1 MIKRINI
8 FVKMKRRGMI
18 KISGLLLIAFTFAV
32 LQFNRE
38 VEEVKTEAKTAAPK
52 IIIPDSTAF
61 FDSIYAPLAF
71 QLDTFFENK
80 FKATTFNGTVL
91 FAERGR
97 IIFEKS
103 YGFSDWKKKDS
114 LTIKSTFN
122 LASASKPFT
131 SVAILQLV
139 EQGKISLTDA
149 VEKHITNFPYTGIDI
164 HQLLTHRSGLSKYDH
179 FCDQPDSIWP
189 DKHKSIHNADVVDI
203 MAAIIPQVAYSP
215 NTHHYY
221 SNTNYML
228 LAQIIENVSGLTFKE
243 YLQQNIFNPCQM
255 NNTAL
260 YTRDNKNELVNPVK
274 GYTGNYTECI
284 DIYLNGAVG
293 DKGIYSDVNDMLK
306 FDQALYDGKLLSDE
320 SLVLAFTEHNDQK
333 NNGQNY
339 GYGFRL
345 TYDDVKGK
353 IPFHTG
359 WWKGFR
365 TYFVR
370 IPSKQQTIVVLS
382 NIKRGPFF
390 KVNDLV
396 NLLP

>member
-1 MIKRINI
+1 
-8 FVKMKRRGMI
+8 MKRREM
-18 KISGLLLIAFTFAV
+18 KIWGLAIITFLFAAVQLSCEIAEEKVIIDT
-32 LQFNRE
+32 
-38 VEEVKTEAKTAAPK
+38 VEPEIAT
-52 IIIPDSTAF
+52 PDSIAY
-61 FDSIYAPLAF
+61 FDSVNAPLSF
-71 QLDTFFENK
+71 QLDTFFEKK

-103 YGFSDWKKKDS
+103 YGFADWKKKDS
-114 LTIKSTFN
+114 LTIESTFN
-122 LASASKPFT
+122 LASVSKPFT
-131 SVAILQLV
+131 AVAILQLV
-139 EQGKISLTDA
+139 EQGKINLTDS
-149 VEKHITNFPYTGIDI
+149 VEKYIPNFPYTGIDI
-164 HQLLTHRSGLSKYDH
+164 HQLLSHRSGLSKYDH

-189 DKHKSIHNADVVDI
+189 DKHKSIHNKDVIDI

-228 LAQIIENVSGLTFKE
+228 LAQIIENVSGVSYKD
-243 YLQQNIFNPCQM
+243 YLQTNIFDRCEM
-255 NNTAL
+255 NNSVL
-260 YTRDNKNELVNPVK
+260 YNRDNKDELIKPAK

-293 DKGIYSDVNDMLK
+293 DKGIYSNVEDMLK
-306 FDQALYDGKLLSDE
+306 FDEALYNETLLTEE
-320 SLVLAFTEHNDQK
+320 SLALAFTEHIDQK
-333 NNGQNY
+333 KNGQNY
-339 GYGFRL
+339 GYGFRI

-365 TYFVR
+365 TYFIR
-370 IPSKQQTIVVLS
+370 IPKKQQTIIVLS

-390 KVNDLV
+390 NVNDLV

>member
-1 MIKRINI
+1 
-8 FVKMKRRGMI
+8 MKRRWII
-18 KISGLLLIAFTFAV
+18 KSGLLVITFTFAL
-32 LQFNRE
+32 LQFNCE
-38 VEEVKTEAKTAAPK
+38 AFEEKDIVETIEQRLEITPK
-52 IIIPDSTAF
+52 IVIPDSTAY
-61 FDSIYAPLAF
+61 FDSVYAPTAF
-71 QLDTFFENK
+71 KLDTFFEKK

-97 IIFEKS
+97 IILEKS
-103 YGFSDWKKKDS
+103 YGFADWKKKDS
-114 LTIKSTFN
+114 LTIESTFN

-139 EQGKISLTDA
+139 EQGKINLTDS
-149 VEKHITNFPYTGIDI
+149 VEKYIPNFPYKGIDI
-164 HQLLTHRSGLSKYDH
+164 HQLLSHRSGLSKYDH

-189 DKHKSIHNADVVDI
+189 DKHKSIHNTDVIDI

-228 LAQIIENVSGLTFKE
+228 LAQIIENVSGVNYKD
-243 YLQQNIFNPCQM
+243 YLQTNIFDRCEM
-255 NNTAL
+255 NNSVL
-260 YTRDNKNELVNPVK
+260 YTRDNKDELINPAK
-274 GYTGNYTECI
+274 GYTGNYIECI

-293 DKGIYSDVNDMLK
+293 DKGIYSNVEDMLK
-306 FDQALYDGKLLSDE
+306 FDEALYNGTLLTDE
-320 SLVLAFTEHNDQK
+320 SLDLAFTEHIDQK

-365 TYFVR
+365 TYFIR
-370 IPSKQQTIVVLS
+370 IPKMQQTIIILS
-382 NIKRGPFF
+382 NIKRGPFLN
-390 KVNDLV
+390 VNDLV

>member
-1 MIKRINI
+1 
-8 FVKMKRRGMI
+8 MKRRWII
-18 KISGLLLIAFTFAV
+18 KSGLLVITFTFAL
-32 LQFNRE
+32 LQFNCE
-38 VEEVKTEAKTAAPK
+38 AFEEKDIIETIEQHLEITPK
-52 IIIPDSTAF
+52 IVIPDSTAY
-61 FDSIYAPLAF
+61 FDSVYAPTAF
-71 QLDTFFENK
+71 KLDTFFEKK

-97 IIFEKS
+97 IILEKS
-103 YGFSDWKKKDS
+103 YGFADWKKKDS
-114 LTIKSTFN
+114 LTIESTFN

-139 EQGKISLTDA
+139 EQGKINLTDS
-149 VEKHITNFPYTGIDI
+149 VEKYIPNFPYKGIDI
-164 HQLLTHRSGLSKYDH
+164 HQLLSHRSGLSKYDH

-189 DKHKSIHNADVVDI
+189 DKHKSIHNTDVIDI

-228 LAQIIENVSGLTFKE
+228 LAQIIENVSGVNYKD
-243 YLQQNIFNPCQM
+243 YLQTNIFDRCEM
-255 NNTAL
+255 NNSVL
-260 YTRDNKNELVNPVK
+260 YTRDNKDELINPAK
-274 GYTGNYTECI
+274 GYTGNYIECI

-293 DKGIYSDVNDMLK
+293 DKGIYSNVEDMLK
-306 FDQALYDGKLLSDE
+306 FDEALYNGTLLTDE
-320 SLVLAFTEHNDQK
+320 SLDLAFTEHIDQK

-365 TYFVR
+365 TYFIR
-370 IPSKQQTIVVLS
+370 IPKMQQTIIILS
-382 NIKRGPFF
+382 NIKRGPFLN
-390 KVNDLV
+390 VNDLV

>member
-1 MIKRINI
+1 MNMKVKYRIGLSVIVMI
-8 FVKMKRRGMI
+8 
-18 KISGLLLIAFTFAV
+18 IAT
-32 LQFNRE
+32 LQLNCE
-38 VEEVKTEAKTAAPK
+38 VEEGKSETNETVPE
-52 IIIPDSTAF
+52 IVIPDSTAYY
-61 FDSIYAPLAF
+61 DSAYAPLVF
-71 QLDTFFENK
+71 QLDTFFEKK
-80 FKATTFNGTVL
+80 FKATSFNGNVL

-103 YGFSDWKKKDS
+103 YGYANWKKKDS
-114 LTIKSTFN
+114 LTVESTFN

-131 SVAILQLV
+131 SVALLQLV
-139 EQGKISLTDA
+139 EQGKITLTDP
-149 VEKHITNFPYTGIDI
+149 VEKYIPNFPYVGIDI
-164 HQLLTHRSGLSKYDH
+164 HQLLCHRSGLSKYDH

-189 DKHKSIHNADVVDI
+189 DKHKSIHDADVVNI
-203 MAAIIPQVAYSP
+203 MAAITPQVAYSP

-228 LAQIIENVSGLTFKE
+228 LAQIIENVSGVTFKE
-243 YLQQNIFNPCQM
+243 YLQQNIFNPCEM
-255 NNTAL
+255 NNTVL
-260 YTRDNKNELVNPVK
+260 YTRDNKEELINPVK

-293 DKGIYSDVNDMLK
+293 DKGIYSDLHDMLK
-306 FDQALYDGKLLSDE
+306 FDEAIYNGTLLTDE
-320 SLVLAFTEHNDQK
+320 SLELAFKEHNDQK
-333 NNGQNY
+333 SNGQNY

-345 TYDDVKGK
+345 TYDEVKGK

-365 TYFVR
+365 TYFIRV
-370 IPSKQQTIVVLS
+370 PEKQQTIIVLS

-390 KVNDLV
+390 NVNALV

>member
-1 MIKRINI
+1 
-8 FVKMKRRGMI
+8 
-18 KISGLLLIAFTFAV
+18 
-32 LQFNRE
+32 
-38 VEEVKTEAKTAAPK
+38 
-52 IIIPDSTAF
+52 
-61 FDSIYAPLAF
+61 
-71 QLDTFFENK
+71 
-80 FKATTFNGTVL
+80 
-91 FAERGR
+91 
-97 IIFEKS
+97 
-103 YGFSDWKKKDS
+103 
-114 LTIKSTFN
+114 
-122 LASASKPFT
+122 
-131 SVAILQLV
+131 
-139 EQGKISLTDA
+139 
-149 VEKHITNFPYTGIDI
+149 
-164 HQLLTHRSGLSKYDH
+164 
-179 FCDQPDSIWP
+179 
-189 DKHKSIHNADVVDI
+189 
-203 MAAIIPQVAYSP
+203 
-215 NTHHYY
+215 
-221 SNTNYML
+221 
-228 LAQIIENVSGLTFKE
+228 
-243 YLQQNIFNPCQM
+243 M
-255 NNTAL
+255 NNTVL
-260 YTRDNKNELVNPVK
+260 YTRDNKDELINPVK

-370 IPSKQQTIVVLS
+370 IPYKQQTIVVLS

>member
-1 MIKRINI
+1 
-8 FVKMKRRGMI
+8 MK
-18 KISGLLLIAFTFAV
+18 KTGLYLFALLIILT
-32 LQFNRE
+32 QFSCE
-38 VEEVKTEAKTAAPK
+38 DKEPSIETEQIEPE
-52 IIIPDSTAF
+52 IIIPDSTAY
-61 FDSIYAPLAF
+61 FDSAYAPLAF
-71 QLDTFFENK
+71 QLDTFFSTK
-80 FKATTFNGTVL
+80 FKATSFNGNVL

-103 YGFSDWKKKDS
+103 YGFAEWRKKDS
-114 LTIKSTFN
+114 LTLESTFN

-131 SVAILQLV
+131 SVAVLQLV
-139 EQGKISLTDA
+139 EQGKINLTDP
-149 VEKHITNFPYTGIDI
+149 VEKYIPSFPYIGIDI
-164 HQLLTHRSGLSKYDH
+164 HQLLCHRSGLSKYDH

-189 DKHKSIHNADVVDI
+189 DKHKSIHNADVVNI
-203 MAAIIPQVAYSP
+203 MGIIVPQVAYSP

-228 LAQIIENVSGLTFKE
+228 LAQIIEIASGISFKE
-243 YLQQNIFNPCQM
+243 YLQQYIFTPCEM
-255 NNTAL
+255 TSTVL
-260 YTRDNKNELVNPVK
+260 YTRDNNDELINPTK

-293 DKGIYSDVNDMLK
+293 DKGIFSNLHDMLK
-306 FDQALYDGKLLSDE
+306 FDEALYNGTLLTDE
-320 SLVLAFTEHNDQK
+320 SLELAFNEHNDQK

-365 TYFVR
+365 TYFIRV
-370 IPSKQQTIVVLS
+370 PEKQQTIIVLS

-390 KVNDLV
+390 NVNELV

>member
-1 MIKRINI
+1 MKKRWRI
-8 FVKMKRRGMI
+8 
-18 KISGLLLIAFTFAV
+18 ISGLLVIAFIFA
-32 LQFNRE
+32 LLRFNRE
-38 VEEVKTEAKTAAPK
+38 LLEEKVQVVTVAPE
-52 IIIPDSTAF
+52 IEIPDSTAY
-61 FDSIYAPLAF
+61 FDSLYAPLGSD
-71 QLDTFFENK
+71 LDAFFEKK

-103 YGFSDWKKKDS
+103 YGFADWKKKDS
-114 LTIKSTFN
+114 LTIESTFN

-131 SVAILQLV
+131 AVAILQLA
-139 EQGKISLTDA
+139 EQGKINLTDP
-149 VEKHITNFPYTGIDI
+149 VEKYIPSFPYTGIDI
-164 HQLLTHRSGLSKYDH
+164 HQLLSHRSGLSKYDH

-189 DKHKSIHNADVVDI
+189 DKHKSIHNADVIDI
-203 MAAIIPQVAYSP
+203 MAAILPQVAYSP

-228 LAQIIENVSGLTFKE
+228 LAQIIENVSGVTYKD
-243 YLQQNIFNPCQM
+243 YLQTNIFDPCEM
-255 NNTAL
+255 TNSVL
-260 YTRDNKNELVNPVK
+260 YTRDNKDELINPVK

-284 DIYLNGAVG
+284 DIYLNGAIG
-293 DKGIYSDVNDMLK
+293 DKGIYSDINDMLK
-306 FDQALYDGKLLSDE
+306 FDQALYDGKLLSDS
-320 SLVLAFTEHNDQK
+320 SLILAFKEHNDQK

-345 TYDDVKGK
+345 AYDKVKGK

-370 IPSKQQTIVVLS
+370 VPSKQQTIVVLS

-396 NLLP
+396 DLLP

>member
-1 MIKRINI
+1 
-8 FVKMKRRGMI
+8 MKRRGI
-18 KISGLLLIAFTFAV
+18 IRSGIFTFVILFAAMQ
-32 LQFNRE
+32 LSCKEIEKKSIADE
-38 VEEVKTEAKTAAPK
+38 VEPEIV
-52 IIIPDSTAF
+52 IPDSTVY
-61 FDSIYAPLAF
+61 FDSAYAILGF

-80 FKATTFNGTVL
+80 FKATSFNGTVL

-103 YGFSDWKKKDS
+103 YGFADWKKKDS
-114 LTIKSTFN
+114 LTIESTFN

-139 EQGKISLTDA
+139 EQGKINLTDA
-149 VEKHITNFPYTGIDI
+149 VEKHIPSFPYTGIDI

-189 DKHKSIHNADVVDI
+189 DKHKSIHNKDVVDI
-203 MAAIIPQVAYSP
+203 MAEIIPQVAYSP

-228 LAQIIENVSGLTFKE
+228 LAQIIENVSGLTYKE
-243 YLQQNIFNPCQM
+243 YLQQNIFNPCKM
-255 NNTAL
+255 NNTVL
-260 YTRDNKNELVNPVK
+260 YSRDNKNELINPVK

-293 DKGIYSDVNDMLK
+293 DKGIYSNVNDMLK
-306 FDQALYDGKLLSDE
+306 FDQALSNGKLLSDE
-320 SLVLAFTEHNDQK
+320 SLELAFTEHNEQK

-345 TYDDVKGK
+345 TYDYVKGK

-365 TYFVR
+365 TYFIR
-370 IPSKQQTIVVLS
+370 IPLKQQTIIVLS

-390 KVNDLV
+390 NVNDLV

>member
-1 MIKRINI
+1 
-8 FVKMKRRGMI
+8 MKRRGMI
-18 KISGLLLIAFTFAV
+18 KSGLLLIAFTFAL
-32 LQFNRE
+32 LQFNCE
-38 VEEVKTEAKTAAPK
+38 VVEEKVVVNK
-52 IIIPDSTAF
+52 IEPEIVIPDSTAF
-61 FDSIYAPLAF
+61 FDSLYAPIAF
-71 QLDTFFENK
+71 ELDTFFEKK

-103 YGFSDWKKKDS
+103 YGFANWKKKDS
-114 LTIKSTFN
+114 LTIESTFN

-131 SVAILQLV
+131 AVAILQLA
-139 EQGKISLTDA
+139 ELGKINLTDP
-149 VEKHITNFPYTGIDI
+149 VEKYIPSFPYTGIDI
-164 HQLLTHRSGLSKYDH
+164 HQLLSHRSGLSKYDH

-189 DKHKSIHNADVVDI
+189 DKHKSIHNADVISI
-203 MAAIIPQVAYSP
+203 MNAIVPQVAYSP

-228 LAQIIENVSGLTFKE
+228 LAQIVEVASELTFKE
-243 YLQQNIFNPCQM
+243 YIQTNIFDPCEM
-255 NNTAL
+255 TSTVL
-260 YTRDNKNELVNPVK
+260 YIRDNKDELINPTK

-284 DIYLNGAVG
+284 DIYLNGAIG
-293 DKGIYSDVNDMLK
+293 DKGIYSNVEDMLK
-306 FDQALYDGKLLSDE
+306 FDKALYDGTLLTDE
-320 SLVLAFTEHNDQK
+320 SLTLAFTEHIEQK

-345 TYDDVKGK
+345 TYDDIKGK

-365 TYFVR
+365 TYFIRV
-370 IPSKQQTIVVLS
+370 PSKQHTIVILS

-390 KVNDLV
+390 NVNDLV

>member
-1 MIKRINI
+1 
-8 FVKMKRRGMI
+8 MKRRGI
-18 KISGLLLIAFTFAV
+18 IRSGIFTFVILFAAMQ
-32 LQFNRE
+32 LSCKEIEKKSIADE
-38 VEEVKTEAKTAAPK
+38 VEPEIV
-52 IIIPDSTAF
+52 IPDSTVY
-61 FDSIYAPLAF
+61 FDSAYAILGF

-80 FKATTFNGTVL
+80 FKATSFNGTVL

-103 YGFSDWKKKDS
+103 YGFADWKKKDS
-114 LTIKSTFN
+114 LTIESTFN

-139 EQGKISLTDA
+139 EQGKINLTDA
-149 VEKHITNFPYTGIDI
+149 VEKHIPSFPYTGIDI

-189 DKHKSIHNADVVDI
+189 DKHKSIHNTDVVDI
-203 MAAIIPQVAYSP
+203 MAEIIPQVAYSP

-228 LAQIIENVSGLTFKE
+228 LAQIIENVSGLTYKE
-243 YLQQNIFNPCQM
+243 YLQQNIFNPCKM
-255 NNTAL
+255 NNTVL
-260 YTRDNKNELVNPVK
+260 YSRDNKNELINPVK

-293 DKGIYSDVNDMLK
+293 DKGIYSNVNDMLK
-306 FDQALYDGKLLSDE
+306 FDQALSNGKLLSDE
-320 SLVLAFTEHNDQK
+320 SLELAFTEHNEQK

-345 TYDDVKGK
+345 TYDYVKGK

-365 TYFVR
+365 TYFIR
-370 IPSKQQTIVVLS
+370 IPLKQQTIIVLS

-390 KVNDLV
+390 NVNDLV

>member
-1 MIKRINI
+1 
-8 FVKMKRRGMI
+8 MKRRGI
-18 KISGLLLIAFTFAV
+18 IRSGIFTFVILFAAMQ
-32 LQFNRE
+32 LSCKEIEKKSIADE
-38 VEEVKTEAKTAAPK
+38 VEPEIV
-52 IIIPDSTAF
+52 IPDSTVY
-61 FDSIYAPLAF
+61 FDSAYAILGF

-80 FKATTFNGTVL
+80 FKATSFNGTVL

-103 YGFSDWKKKDS
+103 YGFADWKKKDS
-114 LTIKSTFN
+114 LTIESTFN

-139 EQGKISLTDA
+139 EQGKINLTDA
-149 VEKHITNFPYTGIDI
+149 VEKHIPSFPYTGIDI

-189 DKHKSIHNADVVDI
+189 DKHKSIHNTDVVDI
-203 MAAIIPQVAYSP
+203 MAEIIPQVAYSP

-228 LAQIIENVSGLTFKE
+228 LAQIIENVSGLTYKE
-243 YLQQNIFNPCQM
+243 YLQQNIFNPCKM
-255 NNTAL
+255 NNTVL
-260 YTRDNKNELVNPVK
+260 YSRDNKNELINPVK

-293 DKGIYSDVNDMLK
+293 DKGIYSNVNDMLK
-306 FDQALYDGKLLSDE
+306 FDQALSNRKLLSDE
-320 SLVLAFTEHNDQK
+320 SLELAFTEHNEQK

-345 TYDDVKGK
+345 TYDYVKGK

-365 TYFVR
+365 TYFIR
-370 IPSKQQTIVVLS
+370 IPLKQQTIIVLS

-390 KVNDLV
+390 NVNDLV

>member
-1 MIKRINI
+1 MKKRWII
-8 FVKMKRRGMI
+8 
-18 KISGLLLIAFTFAV
+18 ISGLLVIAFTFTL
-32 LQFNRE
+32 LQFDRE
-38 VEEVKTEAKTAAPK
+38 LLEEKVLVETVESE
-52 IIIPDSTAF
+52 IEIPDSTAY
-61 FDSIYAPLAF
+61 FDSLYGPLALE
-71 QLDTFFENK
+71 LDTYFEKK

-103 YGFSDWKKKDS
+103 YGFADWKKKDS
-114 LTIKSTFN
+114 LTIESTFN

-131 SVAILQLV
+131 AVAILQLV
-139 EQGKISLTDA
+139 EQGKINLTDP
-149 VEKHITNFPYTGIDI
+149 VEKYIPSFPYTGIDI
-164 HQLLTHRSGLSKYDH
+164 HQLLSHRSGLSKYDH

-189 DKHKSIHNADVVDI
+189 DKHKSIHNADVIDI
-203 MAAIIPQVAYSP
+203 MAAILPQVAYSP

-228 LAQIIENVSGLTFKE
+228 LAQIIENVSGSTYKD
-243 YLQQNIFNPCQM
+243 YLQTNIFDPCEM
-255 NNTAL
+255 TNSVL
-260 YTRDNKNELVNPVK
+260 YTRDNKDELINPVK

-293 DKGIYSDVNDMLK
+293 DKGIYSDINDMLK
-306 FDQALYDGKLLSDE
+306 FDQALYDGKLLSDS
-320 SLVLAFTEHNDQK
+320 SLILAFKEHNDQK

-345 TYDDVKGK
+345 AYDEVKGK

-370 IPSKQQTIVVLS
+370 VPSKQQTIVVLS

-390 KVNDLV
+390 NVNELV

>member
-1 MIKRINI
+1 
-8 FVKMKRRGMI
+8 MKRGWII
-18 KISGLLLIAFTFAV
+18 KSGLLVMAFTFAL
-32 LQFNRE
+32 LQFNC
-38 VEEVKTEAKTAAPK
+38 EAVDEKVVAETIEPE
-52 IIIPDSTAF
+52 IVIPDSTAY
-61 FDSIYAPLAF
+61 FDSVYAPITYK
-71 QLDTFFENK
+71 LDTFFEKK

-97 IIFEKS
+97 IILKKS
-103 YGFSDWKKKDS
+103 YGLADWKKKDS
-114 LTIKSTFN
+114 LTIENTFN

-139 EQGKISLTDA
+139 EQGKINLTDS
-149 VEKHITNFPYTGIDI
+149 VEKYIPTFPYIGIDI
-164 HQLLTHRSGLSKYDH
+164 HQLLSHRSGLSKYDH

-189 DKHKSIHNADVVDI
+189 DKHKSIHNADVIDI
-203 MAAIIPQVAYSP
+203 MATIIPQVAYSP
-215 NTHHYY
+215 NTRHYY

-228 LAQIIENVSGLTFKE
+228 LAQIIENVSGVSYKD
-243 YLQQNIFNPCQM
+243 YLQTNIFDRCEM
-255 NNTAL
+255 NNSVL
-260 YTRDNKNELVNPVK
+260 YNRDNKDELINPVK

-293 DKGIYSDVNDMLK
+293 DKGIYSNVEDMLK
-306 FDQALYDGKLLSDE
+306 FDEALYDGTLLTEE
-320 SLVLAFTEHNDQK
+320 SLALAFTEHIDQK

-365 TYFVR
+365 TYFIR
-370 IPSKQQTIVVLS
+370 IPKKQQTIIVLS

-390 KVNDLV
+390 NVNDLV

>member
-1 MIKRINI
+1 MKKRWRI
-8 FVKMKRRGMI
+8 
-18 KISGLLLIAFTFAV
+18 ISGLLVIAFIFA
-32 LQFNRE
+32 LLRFNCE
-38 VEEVKTEAKTAAPK
+38 LLEEKVQLVTVAPE
-52 IIIPDSTAF
+52 IEIPDSTAY
-61 FDSIYAPLAF
+61 FDSLYAPLGSD
-71 QLDTFFENK
+71 LDAFFEKK

-103 YGFSDWKKKDS
+103 YGFADWKKKDS
-114 LTIKSTFN
+114 LTIESTFN

-131 SVAILQLV
+131 AVAILQLA
-139 EQGKISLTDA
+139 EQGKINLTDL
-149 VEKHITNFPYTGIDI
+149 VEKYIPSFPYTGIDI
-164 HQLLTHRSGLSKYDH
+164 HQLLSHRSGLSKYDH

-189 DKHKSIHNADVVDI
+189 DKHKSIHNADVISI
-203 MAAIIPQVAYSP
+203 MNAIVPQVAYSP

-228 LAQIIENVSGLTFKE
+228 LAQIVEVASGLTFKE
-243 YLQQNIFNPCQM
+243 YLQTNIFDPCEM
-255 NNTAL
+255 TSTVL
-260 YTRDNKNELVNPVK
+260 YTRDNKDELINPTK

-284 DIYLNGAVG
+284 DIYLNGTVG
-293 DKGIYSDVNDMLK
+293 DKGIYSDINDMLK
-306 FDQALYDGKLLSDE
+306 FDQALYDGKLLSDS
-320 SLVLAFTEHNDQK
+320 SLNLAFKEHNDQK

-353 IPFHTG
+353 VPFHTG

-370 IPSKQQTIVVLS
+370 VPSKQQTIVVLS

-390 KVNDLV
+390 NVNDLV

>member
-1 MIKRINI
+1 
-8 FVKMKRRGMI
+8 MKRGWII
-18 KISGLLLIAFTFAV
+18 KSGLLVITFTFAL
-32 LQFNRE
+32 LQFNCE
-38 VEEVKTEAKTAAPK
+38 AFEEKDIVETIEQHLEITPK
-52 IIIPDSTAF
+52 IVIADSTAY
-61 FDSIYAPLAF
+61 FDSVYAPTAF
-71 QLDTFFENK
+71 KLDTFFEKK

-97 IIFEKS
+97 IILEKS
-103 YGFSDWKKKDS
+103 YGFADWKKKDS
-114 LTIKSTFN
+114 LTIESTFN

-139 EQGKISLTDA
+139 EQGKINLTDS
-149 VEKHITNFPYTGIDI
+149 VEKYIPSFPYEGIDI
-164 HQLLTHRSGLSKYDH
+164 HQLLSHRSGLSKYDH

-189 DKHKSIHNADVVDI
+189 DKNKSIHNTDVIDI

-228 LAQIIENVSGLTFKE
+228 LAQIIENVSGVNYKD
-243 YLQQNIFNPCQM
+243 YLQTNIFDRCEM
-255 NNTAL
+255 NNSVL
-260 YTRDNKNELVNPVK
+260 YTRDNKDELINPAK

-293 DKGIYSDVNDMLK
+293 DKGIYSNVEDMLK
-306 FDQALYDGKLLSDE
+306 FDEALYNGTLLTDE
-320 SLVLAFTEHNDQK
+320 SLDLAFTEHIDQK

-365 TYFVR
+365 TYFIR
-370 IPSKQQTIVVLS
+370 IPKMQQTIIILS
-382 NIKRGPFF
+382 NIKRGPFLN
-390 KVNDLV
+390 VNDLV

>member
-1 MIKRINI
+1 
-8 FVKMKRRGMI
+8 MKKI
-18 KISGLLLIAFTFAV
+18 WIIISGLLVIAFTFAL
-32 LQFNRE
+32 LQFNCE
-38 VEEVKTEAKTAAPK
+38 LLEEKVLVETVEPE
-52 IIIPDSTAF
+52 IIIPDSTAY
-61 FDSIYAPLAF
+61 FDSLYAPLGSD
-71 QLDTFFENK
+71 LDAFFEKK

-103 YGFSDWKKKDS
+103 YGFADWKKKDS
-114 LTIKSTFN
+114 LTIESTFN

-131 SVAILQLV
+131 AVAILQLA
-139 EQGKISLTDA
+139 EQGKINLTDP
-149 VEKHITNFPYTGIDI
+149 VEKYIPSFPYTGIDI
-164 HQLLTHRSGLSKYDH
+164 HQLLSHRSGLSKYDH

-189 DKHKSIHNADVVDI
+189 DKHKSIHNADVISI
-203 MAAIIPQVAYSP
+203 MNAIVPQVAYSP

-228 LAQIIENVSGLTFKE
+228 LAQIVEVASELTFKE
-243 YLQQNIFNPCQM
+243 YIQTNIFDPCEM
-255 NNTAL
+255 TSTVL
-260 YTRDNKNELVNPVK
+260 YIRDNKDELINPTK

-284 DIYLNGAVG
+284 DIYLNGTVG
-293 DKGIYSDVNDMLK
+293 DKGIYSDINDMLK
-306 FDQALYDGKLLSDE
+306 FDQALYDGKLLSDS
-320 SLVLAFTEHNDQK
+320 SLNLAFKEHNDQK

-353 IPFHTG
+353 VPFHTG

-370 IPSKQQTIVVLS
+370 VPSKQQTIVVLS

-390 KVNDLV
+390 NVNDLV

>member
-1 MIKRINI
+1 M
-8 FVKMKRRGMI
+8 
-18 KISGLLLIAFTFAV
+18 AFTFAL
-32 LQFNRE
+32 LQFNC
-38 VEEVKTEAKTAAPK
+38 EAVDEKVVAETIEPE
-52 IIIPDSTAF
+52 IVIPDSTAY
-61 FDSIYAPLAF
+61 FDSVYAPITYK
-71 QLDTFFENK
+71 LDTFFEKK

-97 IIFEKS
+97 IILKKS
-103 YGFSDWKKKDS
+103 YGLADWKKKDS
-114 LTIKSTFN
+114 LTIENTFN

-139 EQGKISLTDA
+139 EQGKINLTDS
-149 VEKHITNFPYTGIDI
+149 VEKYIPTFPYIGIDI
-164 HQLLTHRSGLSKYDH
+164 HQLLSHRSGLSKYDH

-189 DKHKSIHNADVVDI
+189 DKHKSIHNADVIDI
-203 MAAIIPQVAYSP
+203 MATIIPQVAYSP
-215 NTHHYY
+215 NTRHYY

-228 LAQIIENVSGLTFKE
+228 LAQIIENVSGVSYKD
-243 YLQQNIFNPCQM
+243 YLQTNIFDRCEM
-255 NNTAL
+255 NNSVL
-260 YTRDNKNELVNPVK
+260 YNRDNKDELINPVK

-293 DKGIYSDVNDMLK
+293 DKGIYSNVEDMLK
-306 FDQALYDGKLLSDE
+306 FDEALYDGTLLTEE
-320 SLVLAFTEHNDQK
+320 SLALAFTEHIDQK

-365 TYFVR
+365 TYFIR
-370 IPSKQQTIVVLS
+370 IPKKQQTIIVLS

-390 KVNDLV
+390 NVNDLV

>member
-1 MIKRINI
+1 
-8 FVKMKRRGMI
+8 MKRRWII
-18 KISGLLLIAFTFAV
+18 KSGLLVITFTFAL
-32 LQFNRE
+32 LQFNCE
-38 VEEVKTEAKTAAPK
+38 AFEEKDIVETIEQHLEITPK
-52 IIIPDSTAF
+52 IVIPDSTAY
-61 FDSIYAPLAF
+61 FDSVYAPTAF
-71 QLDTFFENK
+71 KLDTFFEKK

-97 IIFEKS
+97 IILEKS
-103 YGFSDWKKKDS
+103 YGFADWKKKDS
-114 LTIKSTFN
+114 LTIESTFN

-139 EQGKISLTDA
+139 EQGKINLTDS
-149 VEKHITNFPYTGIDI
+149 VEKYIPSFPYKGIDI
-164 HQLLTHRSGLSKYDH
+164 HQLLSHRSGLSKYDH

-189 DKHKSIHNADVVDI
+189 DKHKSIHNTDVIEI

-228 LAQIIENVSGLTFKE
+228 LAQIIENVSGVNYKD
-243 YLQQNIFNPCQM
+243 YLQTNIFDRCEM
-255 NNTAL
+255 NNSVL
-260 YTRDNKNELVNPVK
+260 YTRDNKDELINPAK

-293 DKGIYSDVNDMLK
+293 DKGIYSNVEDMLK
-306 FDQALYDGKLLSDE
+306 FDEALYNGTLLTDE
-320 SLVLAFTEHNDQK
+320 SLDLAFTEHIDQK

-365 TYFVR
+365 TYFIR
-370 IPSKQQTIVVLS
+370 IPKMQQTIIILS
-382 NIKRGPFF
+382 NIKRGPFLN
-390 KVNDLV
+390 VNDLV

>member
-1 MIKRINI
+1 
-8 FVKMKRRGMI
+8 MKRKTKRKRRRKNRI
-18 KISGLLLIAFTFAV
+18 VLLLLLLIGSAITV
-32 LQFNRE
+32 NQFSYE
-38 VEEVKTEAKTAAPK
+38 ASEKKVIVENIEPE
-52 IIIPDSTAF
+52 IIIPDSSAY
-61 FDSIYAPLAF
+61 FDSAYSVVAF
-71 QLDTFFENK
+71 QLDTFFEKK
-80 FKATTFNGTVL
+80 FNATTFNGTVL

-114 LTIKSTFN
+114 LNIESTFN

-131 SVAILQLV
+131 AIALLQLV
-139 EQGKISLTDA
+139 EQGKINLTDA
-149 VEKHITNFPYTGIDI
+149 VEKYIPSFPYIGIDI

-189 DKHKSIHNADVVDI
+189 DKHKSIHNKDVIDI
-203 MAAIIPQVAYSP
+203 MAAIIPQVAYLP

-228 LAQIIENVSGLTFKE
+228 LAQIIENVSGITFKE
-243 YLQQNIFNPCQM
+243 YIQNNIFTPCEM
-255 NNTAL
+255 NNTVL
-260 YTRDNKNELVNPVK
+260 YTRDNSDELINPAK
-274 GYTGNYTECI
+274 GYTGSHTECI

-293 DKGIYSDVNDMLK
+293 DKGIYSDVHDMLK
-306 FDQALYDGKLLSDE
+306 FDEALYNGTLLTEE
-320 SLVLAFTEHNDQK
+320 SLELAFKEHIDQK

-339 GYGFRL
+339 GYGFRI
-345 TYDDVKGK
+345 TYDQVKGK

-370 IPSKQQTIVVLS
+370 IPSKEQTIIVLS

-390 KVNDLV
+390 KVNELV

>member
-1 MIKRINI
+1 
-8 FVKMKRRGMI
+8 MKRRWII
-18 KISGLLLIAFTFAV
+18 KSGLLVITFTFAL
-32 LQFNRE
+32 LQFNCE
-38 VEEVKTEAKTAAPK
+38 AFEEKDIVETIEQHLEITPK
-52 IIIPDSTAF
+52 IVIPDSTDY
-61 FDSIYAPLAF
+61 FDSVYAPTAF
-71 QLDTFFENK
+71 KLDTFFEKK
-80 FKATTFNGTVL
+80 FKATIFNGTVL

-97 IIFEKS
+97 IILEKS
-103 YGFSDWKKKDS
+103 YGFADWKKKDS
-114 LTIKSTFN
+114 LTIESTFN

-139 EQGKISLTDA
+139 EQGKINLTDS
-149 VEKHITNFPYTGIDI
+149 VEKYIPSFPYKGIDI
-164 HQLLTHRSGLSKYDH
+164 HQLLSHRSGLSKYDH

-189 DKHKSIHNADVVDI
+189 DKHKSIHNTDVIDI

-228 LAQIIENVSGLTFKE
+228 LAQIIENVSGVNYKD
-243 YLQQNIFNPCQM
+243 YLQTNIFDRCEM
-255 NNTAL
+255 NNSVL
-260 YTRDNKNELVNPVK
+260 YTRDNKDELINPAK

-293 DKGIYSDVNDMLK
+293 DKGIYSNVEDMLK
-306 FDQALYDGKLLSDE
+306 FDEALYNGTLLTDE
-320 SLVLAFTEHNDQK
+320 SLDLAFTEHIDQK

-365 TYFVR
+365 TYFIR
-370 IPSKQQTIVVLS
+370 IPKMQQTIIILS
-382 NIKRGPFF
+382 NIKRGPFLN
-390 KVNDLV
+390 VNDLV